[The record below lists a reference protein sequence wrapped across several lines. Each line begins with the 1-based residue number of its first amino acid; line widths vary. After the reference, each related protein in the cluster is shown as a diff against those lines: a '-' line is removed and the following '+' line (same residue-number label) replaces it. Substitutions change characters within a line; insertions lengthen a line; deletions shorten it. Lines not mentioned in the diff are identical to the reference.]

1 MASFLCGFVS
11 TDVVPENHPQRKAFL
26 LVVAVLVFVN
36 LVKNKIKLTLK
47 QCGALGLQP
56 HCAAE
61 NQCIAFE
68 FPET

>member
-1 MASFLCGFVS
+1 MWCLK
-11 TDVVPENHPQRKAFL
+11 TIHKEKFL

-47 QCGALGLQP
+47 QCGALGHQP

-61 NQCIAFE
+61 NQLSLLSPQKVNF
-68 FPET
+68 FFFF